1 MRFLKAITILVLI
14 SLPTLVFA
22 KVEKKPNTR
31 TKFYNFDAVI
41 IDGEVKKPTGLYT
54 DARKRVQFE
63 RLLDL
68 KKSFMGALMETS
80 KDPVFK

>member
-1 MRFLKAITILVLI
+1 MRFLKAIIILALI
-14 SLPTLVFA
+14 SLPTFASA

-31 TKFYNFDAVI
+31 TKFYNFDAIV
-41 IDGEVKKPTGLYT
+41 IDGEIKKPTTLYT